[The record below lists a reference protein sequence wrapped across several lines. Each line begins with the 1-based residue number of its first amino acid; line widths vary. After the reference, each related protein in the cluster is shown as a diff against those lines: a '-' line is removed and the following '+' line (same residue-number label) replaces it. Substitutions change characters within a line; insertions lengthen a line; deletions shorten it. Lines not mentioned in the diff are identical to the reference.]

1 MDACRFTLVTS
12 QLQRR
17 SHRNM
22 GSLTRFLTKQIFL
35 FLFVHDHRSSCTY
48 TMWSNYNSKL
58 FNVWNIS
65 LHRNVC
71 HDVGRCPKKPFMTL
85 FIFHFTL
92 YHISFSTS
100 HFILLAISLSTSSRC
115 EMPCVKPRA
124 SHTVTNGMGV
134 VPFSGEGSIDDQR
147 HHIATPLLL
156 LWLYFPSFSYFNLSQ
171 LFIIY
176 PSLVF
181 ISYGCQHYANPN
193 PTAPV
198 EPVAVEN

>member
-1 MDACRFTLVTS
+1 MITDLLVHIQCDRITI
-12 QLQRR
+12 Q
-17 SHRNM
+17 
-22 GSLTRFLTKQIFL
+22 
-35 FLFVHDHRSSCTY
+35 
-48 TMWSNYNSKL
+48 NYL
-58 FNVWNIS
+58 MF
-65 LHRNVC
+65 
-71 HDVGRCPKKPFMTL
+71 G
-85 FIFHFTL
+85 IFHYIGMYVMMLVGVQRSRLWHFSYSIFYFTL
-92 YHISFSTS
+92 YYISFSTS

-181 ISYGCQHYANPN
+181 ISYGCQHYANPDCRWY
-193 PTAPV
+193 
-198 EPVAVEN
+198 